1 MADILLITLIGGTN
15 LWKILFTKI
24 NLTFLWRF
32 QVSDFIFQK
41 DTIYTFEISSHNN
54 DEAIQKITER
64 LGKPV
69 SNSIGEL
76 VWEKISLPYIG
87 KNLKIVLKDG
97 AFTISNDRA
106 EFVPFKD
113 VASKEK
119 LMNESS
125 KNVLRKTEIFV
136 FANGKNAITSTVN
149 QGRMLSFLEGILE
162 K

>member
-1 MADILLITLIGGTN
+1 MMIYRLNLQSFDTNVIGQKTVN
-15 LWKILFTKI
+15 AVP
-24 NLTFLWRF
+24 NY
-32 QVSDFIFQK
+32 FQK

-136 FANGKNAITSTVN
+136 FANGKNAILVKAIIIIPAIKLLSLKLKVTLC
-149 QGRMLSFLEGILE
+149 MLATG
-162 K
+162 

>member
-1 MADILLITLIGGTN
+1 MKIPYKIIATFVICYCLFDTNVIGQKTVN
-15 LWKILFTKI
+15 AVP
-24 NLTFLWRF
+24 NY
-32 QVSDFIFQK
+32 FQK

-97 AFTISNDRA
+97 AFIITNDRA

-136 FANGKNAITSTVN
+136 FSNGKNAITSTVN